1 MNLFKPTYHINPRYA
16 IEITIRKFNPNISD
30 EELIEMR
37 KDIYLEAIHKTDPSV
52 PFIRNYNLYTK

>member
-30 EELIEMR
+30 KELF
-37 KDIYLEAIHKTDPSV
+37 IHFSIDCLYEYDL
-52 PFIRNYNLYTK
+52 RNKIFYSLSEYKLTC